1 MHNLKYMKMKKY
13 ILIAL
18 LGGAFTT
25 VSAQDINEDYPA
37 LPTDSIHL
45 GYQVTLPKAVSAYSA
60 VGLDADVF
68 LKSPEID
75 VSKALYGRIAGLNV
89 YQGTGSSA
97 ANVSSLSI
105 HGHNPLILVDG
116 FPRNIED
123 ITAAEIE
130 SCTVLKD
137 AAASALYGVRGANGV
152 VLITT
157 KRGSEGKLI
166 IGANYQFGIN
176 TQFRA
181 PEFADSYTY
190 AKAMNTALRL
200 DGLNEKYNNQ
210 ELSAFRDGIYP
221 EEYPNVDWWKES
233 MNNTALNHRLTLTF
247 NGGSHRF
254 RYYSVVDYMHDTS
267 FLKSGGSDKR
277 YNASPTDV
285 RLNLRAN
292 VDVDI
297 TSSTFFKLGIV
308 GKLQETNG
316 SYNVENNTVNF
327 YNVLYKTPSAAF
339 PVRYSD
345 GIYGGNAIYT
355 TGNPVAMLTDTGNLR
370 TTYGKLLTDISLK
383 QNFDILLKGLSA
395 EISLAFDNIGSMF
408 DSSSKEYRYK
418 DLQPSIAE
426 DGTLM
431 ITPLISGKDSETL
444 GHGQDFRSLFMRS
457 SLQGKINYVLHQ
469 GVHALNSSLIY
480 DQQAYTSNG
489 RNASSKRQSA
499 LIAATYTYDNCYT
512 LSGVMNYSGTAYLPE
527 GERFHLYPAVSAAW
541 VVSNEKFFG
550 KIKNYV
556 DYLKVFGSFGISG
569 NDRNMSHEL
578 YLQSFGSANAGNYYF
593 TNNASAY
600 YGLAEGDLPV
610 IDLTIEKSKKV
621 TYGFE
626 LSALRNRLS
635 LYCEGFFERRSDIL
649 VSGSNTVSGIIGINV
664 GQVNEGIQEYKGF
677 DASVTWKD
685 KVKDFSYSIGAN
697 ISYIDS
703 KIINN
708 NQAFQQYDYL
718 YTKGNRVGQKY
729 GLEVTG
735 IFQNQVE
742 INNSPVQTFS
752 TCRPGDL
759 KYKDQNGD
767 NRIDEQD
774 VVKMYGTNIP
784 RFYFGFN
791 LNAGYKGFELSADF
805 QGLTGY
811 TVNMLDSPLYK
822 PLVNNGNISK
832 TFLENEI
839 PWTPENA
846 VQATVPRLTTEANAN
861 NYRANSL
868 WFRDGSFIKLRNLQI
883 AYNVPK
889 RFTHFADI
897 KVYLQGTNLFSLDN
911 IGIADPEQLNA
922 AYPSTRSFWA
932 GLKFKF

>member
-1 MHNLKYMKMKKY
+1 MKMKKY

-18 LGGAFTT
+18 LGGAFTA
-25 VSAQDINEDYPA
+25 VSAQDINEDSPTLPA
-37 LPTDSIHL
+37 DSIHL
-45 GYQVTLPKAVSAYSA
+45 GYQITLPKAVSAYSV
-60 VGLDADVF
+60 VGLGADIF

-89 YQGTGSSA
+89 YQDTGSSA
-97 ANVSSLSI
+97 TNVSSLSI

-123 ITAAEIE
+123 ITAAEIA
-130 SCTVLKD
+130 SCEVLKD

-157 KRGSEGKLI
+157 KRGSEGKLT

-190 AKAMNTALRL
+190 ANAMNTALRL

-210 ELSAFRDGIYP
+210 ELSAFREGTYP

-233 MNNTALNHRLTLTF
+233 MNDTALNHRLTLTF
-247 NGGSHRF
+247 NGGSNRF
-254 RYYSVVDYMHDTS
+254 CYYSVVDYMHDTS
-267 FLKSGGSDKR
+267 FLKSDGNDKR
-277 YNASPTDV
+277 YNTSPTDV

-308 GKLQETNG
+308 GKLMETNG
-316 SYNVENNTVNF
+316 SHDIENNPINF
-327 YNVLYKTPSAAF
+327 YNILYRTPSAAF
-339 PVRYSD
+339 PVRYAD
-345 GIYGGNAIYT
+345 GIYGGNSIYT
-355 TGNPVAMLTDTGNLR
+355 TGNPVAMLTDTGNMR

-383 QNFDILLKGLSA
+383 QNLDMFLKGLSA
-395 EISLAFDNIGSMF
+395 EVSLAFDNIGSMF

-418 DLQPSIAE
+418 DLQPSMTE

-431 ITPLISGKDSETL
+431 TTPVISGKDSEIL
-444 GHGQDFRSLFMRS
+444 GHDQNFRSLFMRS
-457 SLQGKINYVLHQ
+457 SLQGNISYMFHQ
-469 GVHALNSSLIY
+469 GVHTLNSSLIY
-480 DQQAYTSNG
+480 DQQSYTSSG
-489 RNASSKRQSA
+489 RNASNKSQSA
-499 LIAATYTYDNCYT
+499 LIAATYTYDNRYT
-512 LSGVMNYSGTAYLPE
+512 LSGVMNYSGTAYLPK
-527 GERFHLYPAVSAAW
+527 GDRFHLYPAISAAW
-541 VVSNEKFFG
+541 IVSNEKFFS
-550 KIKNYV
+550 KIKNDI

-569 NDRNMSHEL
+569 NDRNMQHEL
-578 YLQSFGSANAGNYYF
+578 YLQSYGNANAGNYYF
-593 TNNASAY
+593 TNNTSAY

-610 IDLTIEKSKKV
+610 IGLTIEKSKKV

-626 LSALRNRLS
+626 LNALQNRLS

-649 VSGSNTVSGIIGINV
+649 VSGSNTVSGIIGINI
-664 GQVNEGIQEYKGF
+664 GQVNEGIQEYRGF
-677 DASVTWKD
+677 DASLTWKD
-685 KVKDFSYSIGAN
+685 KIKDFSYSIGAN
-697 ISYIDS
+697 VSYVDS

-708 NQAFQQYDYL
+708 NQAYQQYDYL
-718 YTKGNRVGQKY
+718 YTKGNRVSQKY

-735 IFQNQVE
+735 IFQNQME

-767 NRIDEQD
+767 NKIDEQD

-791 LNAGYKGFELSADF
+791 LSADYKGFELSADF

-811 TVNMLDSPLYK
+811 TVSILDSPLYQ
-822 PLVNNGNISK
+822 PLVNNGNISR

-846 VQATVPRLTTEANAN
+846 AQATMPRLTTQSNAN

-911 IGIADPEQLNA
+911 VGFADPEQLSA

>member
-1 MHNLKYMKMKKY
+1 MKMKKY
-13 ILIAL
+13 ILTVL
-18 LGGAFTT
+18 LGGAFTA
-25 VSAQDINEDYPA
+25 VSAQDINEDRPA
-37 LPTDSIHL
+37 LPVDSIHL
-45 GYQVTLPKAVSAYSA
+45 GYQITLPKAVSSFSA
-60 VGLDADVF
+60 IKLGADVF

-97 ANVSSLSI
+97 TNISSLSI
-105 HGHNPLILVDG
+105 HGHNPLVLVDG

-130 SCTVLKD
+130 SCEVLKD

-157 KRGSEGKLI
+157 KRGSEGKLSV
-166 IGANYQFGIN
+166 GASYQFGVN

-181 PEFADSYTY
+181 PEFADSHTY
-190 AKAMNTALRL
+190 ATAMNTALRL
-200 DGLNEKYNNQ
+200 DGLDEEYNDWA
-210 ELSAFRDGIYP
+210 LSAFRDGTYP

-247 NGGSHRF
+247 NGGSNRF

-267 FLKSGGSDKR
+267 FLKSDGSDKR
-277 YNASPTDV
+277 YNASPTDI
-285 RLNLRAN
+285 RLNLRSN

-297 TSSTFFKLGIV
+297 TSTTFFKLGLV
-308 GKLQETNG
+308 GKLMEVNG
-316 SYNVENNTVNF
+316 AYAVENNSGVNNTMNI

-339 PVRYSD
+339 PIRYSD

-355 TGNPVAMLTDTGNLR
+355 TGNPVAMLTDTGNMR
-370 TTYGKLLTDISLK
+370 TTYGKLLADMSLK
-383 QNFDILLKGLSA
+383 QNLDVLLKGLSA
-395 EISLAFDNIGSMF
+395 EVSLSFDNIGSMF
-408 DSSSKEYRYK
+408 DASSKEYRDK
-418 DLQPSIAE
+418 DLQPTFAD
-426 DGTLM
+426 DGTL
-431 ITPLISGKDSETL
+431 IATPLISGKDSETL
-444 GHGQDFRSLFMRS
+444 GHGQNFRSLFMRS
-457 SLQGKINYVLHQ
+457 ALQGKVSYALQHK
-469 GVHALNSSLIY
+469 VHSLNSALIY
-480 DQQAYTSNG
+480 DQQSYTSNG
-489 RNASSKRQSA
+489 RNTSSKRQSA
-499 LIAATYTYDNCYT
+499 LLTATYTYDNRYT
-512 LSGVMNYSGTAYLPE
+512 LSGVMNYSGTAYLPKE
-527 GERFHLYPAVSAAW
+527 DRFHLYPAVSAAW
-541 VVSNEKFFG
+541 IVSNEKFFG
-550 KIKNYV
+550 KIKKYV
-556 DYLKVFGSFGISG
+556 DYLKIFGSFGISG

-578 YLQSFGSANAGNYYF
+578 YLQAFSSANAGNYYF
-593 TNNASAY
+593 TNNTNIY

-610 IDLTIEKSKKV
+610 IDLTIEKSKKA

-626 LSALRNRLS
+626 LNALRNRLS

-664 GQVNEGIQEYKGF
+664 GQVNEGIEEYRGF
-677 DASVTWKD
+677 DASLVWKD
-685 KVKDFSYSIGAN
+685 KIKDFNYSIGAN
-697 ISYIDS
+697 VSYIDS

-729 GLEVTG
+729 GLEVIG
-735 IFQNQVE
+735 IFQNQQE

-767 NRIDEQD
+767 NKIDEQD

-791 LNAGYKGFELSADF
+791 LSAAYKGIELSADF

-811 TVNMLDSPLYK
+811 TVSLLNSPLYK

-832 TFLENEI
+832 TFLDNEV

-846 VQATVPRLTTEANAN
+846 AQATMPRLTTQSNAN

-868 WFRDGSFIKLRNLQI
+868 WFKDGSFIKLRNLQI
-883 AYNVPK
+883 AYNIPK

-911 IGIADPEQLNA
+911 IGFADPEQLNA
-922 AYPSTRSFWA
+922 AYPTTRSFWA
-932 GLKFKF
+932 GLKFNF